1 MHKAGLTKSNPRG
14 PQTEKG
20 GEPSAERNRP
30 PRARGASAVSPVS
43 ASLAKGKTLS
53 QSVSPVIIS
62 LFHHGPAPR
71 SPLHVV
77 RCSIRYNGSRIACA
91 RGGAPPATGRPRLRE
106 IYTITRPKRLTRQL
120 MKLVT
125 NRVEES
131 GRDNTYGDRVEDTT
145 RTADHRLDHG
155 DLSMRPRTRRR
166 ALNVSQAS

>member
-1 MHKAGLTKSNPRG
+1 MYKAGLTKSNPRG

-30 PRARGASAVSPVS
+30 ARKRGLSSLGIPR
-43 ASLAKGKTLS
+43 KTLS

-77 RCSIRYNGSRIACA
+77 RCSIRYNGSRIACRSLA
-91 RGGAPPATGRPRLRE
+91 PAAGRPPATGRPRSFARN
-106 IYTITRPKRLTRQL
+106 IHDNAPKRLTRQL

>member
-30 PRARGASAVSPVS
+30 ARKRGLSSLGIPR
-43 ASLAKGKTLS
+43 KTLS

-77 RCSIRYNGSRIACA
+77 RCSIRYNGSLIRAA
-91 RGGAPPATGRPRLRE
+91 AWAGRRGDARE
-106 IYTITRPKRLTRQL
+106 IDGITTVTAQKTHTPTR
-120 MKLVT
+120 
-125 NRVEES
+125 
-131 GRDNTYGDRVEDTT
+131 
-145 RTADHRLDHG
+145 
-155 DLSMRPRTRRR
+155 
-166 ALNVSQAS
+166 

>member
-30 PRARGASAVSPVS
+30 ARKWGLRSLGIPR
-43 ASLAKGKTLS
+43 KTLS

-77 RCSIRYNGSRIACA
+77 RCSIRYNGSLIRAAAWAGRRGDA
-91 RGGAPPATGRPRLRE
+91 RDPRNRRN
-106 IYTITRPKRLTRQL
+106 RPKDSHANS

>member
-30 PRARGASAVSPVS
+30 ARKRGLSSLGIPR
-43 ASLAKGKTLS
+43 KTLS

-91 RGGAPPATGRPRLRE
+91 RGGAPPGDRPTAIARN
-106 IYTITRPKRLTRQL
+106 IHDNAPKRLTRQL